1 MSDDQVQVNGQS
13 DRFVVRATAE
23 SHFAWLRTRLAVER
37 TMMAYLRTAV
47 SLIGF
52 GFAIVQFFHNFHQIP
67 GENAPRFPDA
77 AWYLGLALIFCG
89 VMAAIISVYEYR
101 WMIRYLWSET
111 FVSIAGLR
119 NEKMY
124 TPLYATTIVL
134 ILIGIF
140 AFFALLFRLV

>member
-1 MSDDQVQVNGQS
+1 M
-13 DRFVVRATAE
+13 
-23 SHFAWLRTRLAVER
+23 
-37 TMMAYLRTAV
+37 
-47 SLIGF
+47 
-52 GFAIVQFFHNFHQIP
+52 P
-67 GENAPRFPDA
+67 GANPARFPEA
-77 AWYLGLALIFCG
+77 ARDLGLALIFCG